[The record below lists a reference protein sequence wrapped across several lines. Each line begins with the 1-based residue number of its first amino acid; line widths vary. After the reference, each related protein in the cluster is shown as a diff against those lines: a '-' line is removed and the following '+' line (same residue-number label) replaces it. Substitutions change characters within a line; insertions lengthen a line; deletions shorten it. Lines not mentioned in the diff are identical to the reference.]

1 MNAREQTEWETLQ
14 AEIRS
19 AVQHQRAAYE
29 QMIETQ
35 AEVEALLARARSLL
49 AIKETGG
56 AGRRSDGTTVDHTG

>member
-1 MNAREQTEWETLQ
+1 MNAREQGEWETLQ

-35 AEVEALLARARSLL
+35 AEVEVLLARARALL
-49 AIKETGG
+49 AAARSGDV
-56 AGRRSDGTTVDHTG
+56 ARPDDRPPLGRNG